1 MSADYNKNEVTSYT
15 TTISSTIQSAM
26 ANLYGMY
33 QLGNGQKLEPAENK
47 YRIPPYSYKTDA
59 DEDTFAL
66 PKGELIKTISY
77 NSALVEDC
85 PNEGKEYQN
94 NIQRQ
99 LSVYN

>member
-1 MSADYNKNEVTSYT
+1 MQWQTYPGCTNWETVRNWSQPKINTEFLLTH
-15 TTISSTIQSAM
+15 
-26 ANLYGMY
+26 
-33 QLGNGQKLEPAENK
+33 
-47 YRIPPYSYKTDA
+47 KTDA